1 MNIISSNSKTFREIQ
16 DFSFKF
22 QFLQNIRFKDEDGME
37 IDEDEANDDLARN
50 KDSGII
56 NWVASIRYDN

>member
-50 KDSGII
+50 NEK
-56 NWVASIRYDN
+56 

>member
-16 DFSFKF
+16 DFPFKF

-50 KDSGII
+50 KDSEII
-56 NWVASIRYDN
+56 NWVAIIRYDN